1 MFNEALAEMKRTGKY
16 DQIVNKY
23 IKDGSAT
30 AEKGD
35 SVSEKGII
43 GILKNNYGVLLSG
56 LLKTIGLALL
66 SFAFALILG
75 VIIGLM
81 AVSHIKGFRVFAS
94 VYVDIIRGKIIF
106 CMVLLYGKPK
116 LRAASI

>member
-23 IKDGSAT
+23 IKDGSTT
-30 AEKGD
+30 AEKAD

-56 LLKTIGLALL
+56 LLRTIGLALL
-66 SFAFALILG
+66 SFAFAIDSWSNYWFDGCLTYQRFTRLC
-75 VIIGLM
+75 
-81 AVSHIKGFRVFAS
+81 
-94 VYVDIIRGKIIF
+94 F
-106 CMVLLYGKPK
+106 CLC
-116 LRAASI
+116 